1 MRGGSAQL
9 LAAMLVRVRHV
20 DGFELSRILVP
31 AQVARLGLTPAR
43 VRTELRRG
51 NWQRLAPGVLLT
63 RPDEPT
69 RDDWAHVGVHLAGPA
84 SALSGWDAL
93 RANGLGGRLPPD
105 PTVLVLTPRGA
116 NRVLGGVRVRRTS
129 SWLNSTRVRA
139 IAAACCAAPSGMSST
154 VRAPRLRQPPP

>member
-51 NWQRLAPGVLLT
+51 NWQRLSPGVLLT

-69 RDDWAHVGVHLAGPA
+69 RDDWAQVGVHLAGPA
-84 SALSGWDAL
+84 SA
-93 RANGLGGRLPPD
+93 
-105 PTVLVLTPRGA
+105 
-116 NRVLGGVRVRRTS
+116 
-129 SWLNSTRVRA
+129 
-139 IAAACCAAPSGMSST
+139 
-154 VRAPRLRQPPP
+154 